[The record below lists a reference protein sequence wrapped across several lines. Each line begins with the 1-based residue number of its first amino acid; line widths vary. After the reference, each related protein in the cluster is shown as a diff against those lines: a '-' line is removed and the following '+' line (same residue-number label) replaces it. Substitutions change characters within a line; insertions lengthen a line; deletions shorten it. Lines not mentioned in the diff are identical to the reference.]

1 MEKIMQNQWSSFD
14 DFEIACLCHKYDI
27 GNVCE
32 FEHILPIKLANRDVV
47 EQALTEFEFDMAFGE

>member
-1 MEKIMQNQWSSFD
+1 MQNQWSSFD
-14 DFEIACLCHKYDI
+14 DFELASLCHKYDI

-32 FEHILPIKLANRDVV
+32 FERILPIKLSNRDVV